1 MRNRVSL
8 GINMTAVL
16 AFLAFI
22 MAFGAIWFTAEAL
35 KRIDARN
42 DVMLKPHL
50 RKITASVDKN
60 HETLLSLMK
69 RLEQIERQVKILK
82 LKADL
87 PPGIERETAS
97 IHSGLDGIH
106 RYSPSIRLNG

>member
-1 MRNRVSL
+1 
-8 GINMTAVL
+8 MTAVL

-22 MAFGAIWFTAEAL
+22 MAFGAIWFTTEVL
-35 KRIDARN
+35 KRVDTRN

-60 HETLLSLMK
+60 YETLLSLMK
-69 RLEQIERQVKILK
+69 RLEQIEKQVKILK

-87 PPGIERETAS
+87 PLEFERETAS
-97 IHSGLDGIH
+97 IQSGLNEIN
-106 RYSPSIRLNG
+106 RFTPSIRLNG